1 MSCGCT
7 KNGLTSCGC
16 NDNCPYKTSDIT
28 VFDGTFTSI
37 VLDHGA
43 SLNDALA
50 ALEQYVVDT
59 ADALNLVYTVSP
71 SNCLGVTAGEYGYAQ
86 LIDILI
92 SNICSVKD
100 SISTIET
107 NITSIESDITTIQG
121 DITSIETDISNIE
134 TSIGDVMP
142 IGSMIMY
149 PIAAEPSSKW
159 KICEGQALNKNTYA
173 DLFDVIGYN
182 FGGSGTTFNLPNMK
196 GKFLAGYDLSG
207 AAEYQTI
214 GSGGGSNS
222 VTLTAAQSGVPPHL
236 HTATASVNDPGHSHQ
251 FRRGQG
257 SSGSGAADRSDA
269 SNVDSGFETTL
280 SSDTNITVGVT
291 VANSIAQ
298 NASDAHENRP
308 EFIVFP
314 WMIKVLN

>member
-1 MSCGCT
+1 MSCGCI

-71 SNCLGVTAGEYGYAQ
+71 SNCLGVPSGEYGYAQ
-86 LIDILI
+86 LMDIII
-92 SNICSVKD
+92 SNICGVKN
-100 SISTIET
+100 S
-107 NITSIESDITTIQG
+107 ITSINTNISSIQN
-121 DITSIETDISNIE
+121 DITSIEGDIASIE
-134 TSIGDVMP
+134 SSITTTNNSIGDSMP

-149 PIAAEPSSKW
+149 PIAVEPNSKW
-159 KICEGQALNKNTYA
+159 KICEGQFLNKNTYP

-182 FGGSGTTFNLPNMK
+182 FGGSGTTFKLPDVR
-196 GKFLAGYDLSG
+196 GKFLAGFNPSG
-207 AAEYQTI
+207 ASEYQTI
-214 GSGGGSNS
+214 GQGAGANS
-222 VTLTAAQSGVPPHL
+222 VTLTAAQSGVPPHT
-236 HTATASVNDPGHSHQ
+236 HPTSVSITDPGHTHTIL
-251 FRRGQG
+251 RGQG
-257 SSGSGAADRSDA
+257 SSGSGPADRADASDA
-269 SNVDSGFETTL
+269 DAGTFTTSL
-280 SSDTNITVGVT
+280 STTNITVGVT
-291 VANSIAQ
+291 VNNNTGQ
-298 NASDAHENRP
+298 NASAAHENRP